1 MDQTARFAL
10 PQLSPGQAQ
19 KEWFHNEALQRID
32 ALLCPVVEGPPLA
45 LPPSGPLPGACY
57 LVAAGASGAWAGQ
70 DGALAVFSDGGWRF
84 VTPIE
89 GFRVLDRASWQM
101 LVRRSGV
108 WEAGIVRA
116 QEVQIN
122 GSTVLRGRQAAVPEP
137 TGGAVI
143 DAPCRAAVASILAAL
158 KTHGLIA

>member
-10 PQLSPGQAQ
+10 PQLSPGQAR

-84 VTPIE
+84 VTPI
-89 GFRVLDRASWQM
+89 
-101 LVRRSGV
+101 
-108 WEAGIVRA
+108 
-116 QEVQIN
+116 
-122 GSTVLRGRQAAVPEP
+122 
-137 TGGAVI
+137 
-143 DAPCRAAVASILAAL
+143 
-158 KTHGLIA
+158 